1 MFVPQFPY
9 YFRVVSEVVLV
20 SHDDHARGRMQGVY
34 FRFPVGGDVLE
45 CFRFDDGEA
54 DYEDIGSWVG
64 KTLQEVTLELEVKGY
79 ELLQALQELLAGGTN
94 FVPLCT
100 GGTNE
105 RGGNSACGGGGTVA
119 SRFFFTNESIDL
131 WQRNMNSEENY
142 SIIDGNTV

>member
-1 MFVPQFPY
+1 MFVSEFPY

-20 SHDDHARGRMQGVY
+20 SHDDHARGWMQGVY

-64 KTLQEVTLELEVKGY
+64 KTLQEVTLELKVKGY
-79 ELLQALQELLAGGTN
+79 ELLQPLQELLAGGTD

-100 GGTNE
+100 RGTNE
-105 RGGNSACGGGGTVA
+105 REGGGVIRHVVVVA
-119 SRFFFTNESIDL
+119 PWRQYFFLQMSPSTYGKEI
-131 WQRNMNSEENY
+131 
-142 SIIDGNTV
+142 